1 MAAPGR
7 LCFRTHRRGYKLKPQ
22 ETTTNH
28 RCIHWLGHRMQTSN
42 RDESSMDIINSN
54 NMTMDDDSPPPT
66 TAAAAPSPSTC
77 ASPPSSIAAVFLSQL
92 DWMDITNPGPM
103 VPMEWLNSP
112 IAIHD
117 GQLSPQHH
125 VKAFINAVS
134 TAHADYP
141 RCSVTLACLEEM
153 VITNVLS

>member
-7 LCFRTHRRGYKLKPQ
+7 LCFRTHRRRYKLKPQ
-22 ETTTNH
+22 ETTSNH
-28 RCIHWLGHRMQTSN
+28 RCIHWRRHRMQRSN
-42 RDESSMDIINSN
+42 RDESSMDIVNPN
-54 NMTMDDDSPPPT
+54 NMTIDDHSLPPS
-66 TAAAAPSPSTC
+66 TAAAAP
-77 ASPPSSIAAVFLSQL
+77 PPIRDLDQM
-92 DWMDITNPGPM
+92 DWMDATYPDPM
-103 VPMEWLNSP
+103 ASMEWLKSS

-141 RCSVTLACLEEM
+141 RCSVTLASLDAM
-153 VITNVLS
+153 VITETGGQCIVDVLS